1 MCTPLFLNKLLPI
14 WFWLVLIYVKALYR
28 ESVARCIHHCAL
40 LTQIMH
46 DSLYLNKTFHYV
58 ATLLPL
64 PALLSKSF
72 VEFRASI
79 VQFTD
84 FVLQGFHFTIHSI
97 CWICPISKV
106 KNIACF
112 KVKLLFKSFKS
123 QFCFPFFSKRSWK
136 VATWMQCQKERMSY
150 GRTSKMPWSNDRYCW
165 AATIP
170 AGKSFAIVVR
180 LKVNINVM
188 IATRT
193 TFHEL
198 ILSLNETRQGKT
210 SQ

>member
-1 MCTPLFLNKLLPI
+1 MLQHFYRCRLFYHKVLSNLGRLYIQFTGYTLYFKAFTLPYI
-14 WFWLVLIYVKALYR
+14 Q
-28 ESVARCIHHCAL
+28 S
-40 LTQIMH
+40 
-46 DSLYLNKTFHYV
+46 
-58 ATLLPL
+58 
-64 PALLSKSF
+64 
-72 VEFRASI
+72 VEFVPFRRSKTLRALRSS
-79 VQFTD
+79 F
-84 FVLQGFHFTIHSI
+84 
-97 CWICPISKV
+97 
-106 KNIACF
+106 
-112 KVKLLFKSFKS
+112 FKSFKS
-123 QFCFPFFSKRSWK
+123 QFCFPLSKRSWK

-150 GRTSKMPWSNDRYCW
+150 GRTSKMPWSNDQYCW

>member
-1 MCTPLFLNKLLPI
+1 MLQHFYRLFYHEVLSNLGRLYIQFTGYTLYFKAFTLPYI
-14 WFWLVLIYVKALYR
+14 Q
-28 ESVARCIHHCAL
+28 S
-40 LTQIMH
+40 
-46 DSLYLNKTFHYV
+46 
-58 ATLLPL
+58 
-64 PALLSKSF
+64 
-72 VEFRASI
+72 VEFVPFRRSKTLRALRSS
-79 VQFTD
+79 F
-84 FVLQGFHFTIHSI
+84 
-97 CWICPISKV
+97 
-106 KNIACF
+106 
-112 KVKLLFKSFKS
+112 FKSFKS

>member
-1 MCTPLFLNKLLPI
+1 MLQHFYRCRLFYHKVLSNLGRLYIQFTGYTLYFKAFTLPYI
-14 WFWLVLIYVKALYR
+14 Q
-28 ESVARCIHHCAL
+28 S
-40 LTQIMH
+40 
-46 DSLYLNKTFHYV
+46 
-58 ATLLPL
+58 
-64 PALLSKSF
+64 
-72 VEFRASI
+72 VEFVPFRRSKTLRALRSSPSS
-79 VQFTD
+79 VFSNLSNLN
-84 FVLQGFHFTIHSI
+84 FVFLS
-97 CWICPISKV
+97 
-106 KNIACF
+106 
-112 KVKLLFKSFKS
+112 L
-123 QFCFPFFSKRSWK
+123 SKRSWK

-150 GRTSKMPWSNDRYCW
+150 GRTSKMPWSNDQYCW

>member
-1 MCTPLFLNKLLPI
+1 MLQHFYRCRLFYHKVLSNLGRLYIQFTGYTLYFKAFTLPYI
-14 WFWLVLIYVKALYR
+14 Q
-28 ESVARCIHHCAL
+28 S
-40 LTQIMH
+40 
-46 DSLYLNKTFHYV
+46 
-58 ATLLPL
+58 
-64 PALLSKSF
+64 
-72 VEFRASI
+72 VEFVPFRRSKTLRALRSS
-79 VQFTD
+79 VFSNLSNLN
-84 FVLQGFHFTIHSI
+84 FVFLS
-97 CWICPISKV
+97 
-106 KNIACF
+106 
-112 KVKLLFKSFKS
+112 L
-123 QFCFPFFSKRSWK
+123 SKRSWK